1 MKNLIIIATFF
12 ILKTSVLFSQCP
24 TMALTITTQSE
35 IDNFSVDYPNC
46 VNLDQTLFVDGDD
59 VTNLNGLSAL
69 QEIDYFIV
77 KNSSVIDLSGLE
89 NLVSV
94 TGNFTIEFNDN
105 LTSLSG
111 LENLEELGSLRINSN
126 ENLTTISQLS
136 NLEAINESLSI
147 SGNPALVNLSGLEN
161 CSLDGVSNGTGNVYL
176 SIVNNDALTSLE
188 GIPNPLE
195 IDGNLNISF
204 NDNLVN
210 FDALS
215 NLTRIESTCN
225 IAHNSS
231 LSSLESL
238 NNLTYCENL
247 NVKNNP
253 ILQNLQGLN
262 SLDSIFYRL
271 DVSDNSGLVDLS
283 GLEELSY
290 LKTIWIRNNSI
301 TSLTGLENVSA
312 AIDIWIEENHGL
324 SSMDGLNGLLDVTEK
339 FEIEYN
345 NGLINLMGLENL
357 SQVGTANSNNSNFEI
372 IGNESLQTL
381 NGLSGL
387 SSLNANLAI
396 ILNPS
401 LLNLS
406 GLENLTNSKYIAI
419 RNNDTLTSLAALSNL
434 ATIET
439 CLFVVN
445 NNSLTSIMDL
455 TSLTSIPTNKFEFS
469 NNPQL
474 SFCHVD
480 IVCQLIEEYPSKI
493 DIEDNA
499 VGCFDSPE
507 VLTFCDCAVYELYYP
522 DTDDDDYGDINADS
536 LLVCEGTPPPDDYVL
551 NNSDCDDNNSNIN
564 PDASE
569 IPNNGIDE
577 DCDGEDLISS
587 VSEIDNESISVFPNP
602 TKGAIVVREVELR
615 NAWLYLY
622 NTTGELLLKLPL
634 EDEKKLDLTLLPASI
649 YLLNIQ
655 HEEGVFMTRVVKV
668 GRR

>member
-12 ILKTSVLFSQCP
+12 ILKTTALFSQCP

-35 IDNFSVDYPNC
+35 IDNFSINYPNC
-46 VNLDQTLFVDGDD
+46 MNLDQTLFIDGND
-59 VTNLNGLSAL
+59 VTNLNGLSTL
-69 QEIDYFIV
+69 QEIDYFVV
-77 KNSSVIDLSGLE
+77 KNSNIIDLSGLE

-111 LENLEELGSLRINSN
+111 LENIEELGSLRINSN

-188 GIPNPLE
+188 GIPNPFE

-204 NDNLVN
+204 NANLVN

-215 NLTRIESTCN
+215 NLTRIKSTCN
-225 IAHNSS
+225 ISHNLS
-231 LSSLESL
+231 LNSLESL

-247 NVKNNP
+247 NIKNNP

-262 SLDSIFYRL
+262 SLDSILYRL

-290 LKTIWIRNNSI
+290 LKTIWIRNNAI
-301 TSLTGLENVSA
+301 TSLTGLENISS
-312 AIDIWIEENHGL
+312 AIDIWIEENPGL
-324 SSMDGLNGLLDVTEK
+324 SSMNGLNGLSDVTEK

-345 NGLINLMGLENL
+345 NGLINLVGLENL
-357 SQVGTANSNNSNFEI
+357 SQVGTLNSNNSNFEI

-381 NGLSGL
+381 SGLSGI

-396 ILNPS
+396 ILNSS

-406 GLENLTNSKYIAI
+406 GLENLTNAKYIAI
-419 RNNDTLTSLAALSNL
+419 RNNATLTSLEELSNL
-434 ATIET
+434 TTIET
-439 CLFVVN
+439 SLFVVN
-445 NNSLTSIMDL
+445 NNSLTGIMDL
-455 TSLTSIPTNKFEFS
+455 ISLTSIPTDKFEFS

-480 IVCQLIEEYPSKI
+480 IVCQLIENYPSKI
-493 DIEDNA
+493 VIEDNA
-499 VGCFDSPE
+499 MGCFDSPD
-507 VLTFCDCAVYELYYP
+507 VFSFCDCAVYDLYYP
-522 DTDDDDYGDINADS
+522 DTDDDNYGDINADS
-536 LLVCEGTPPPDDYVL
+536 LLVCEGTPPPANYVL
-551 NNSDCDDNNSNIN
+551 NNADCDDDDTNVN
-564 PDASE
+564 PDATE
-569 IPNNGIDE
+569 LPNNDIDE
-577 DCDGEDLISS
+577 DCDGEDLVSS
-587 VSEIDNESISVFPNP
+587 VSKIDNKSVSVFPNP
-602 TKGAIVVREVELR
+602 TKGAIVVTEIELK
-615 NAWLYLY
+615 NPLIYLY
-622 NTTGELLLKLPL
+622 STTGELLLSLPF
-634 EDEKKLDLTLLPASI
+634 EDEKSLDLTLLPVGI

-655 HEEGVFMTRVVKV
+655 HEEGVFMLRIVKAK
-668 GRR
+668 GE